1 MYILQIILVMFGRVL
16 EVAVFA
22 RNVRR
27 FGACR
32 KGKLGMG
39 DFFDDDGWMEM
50 SSNCRRT

>member
-32 KGKLGMG
+32 KGKLGRVTLTMDG
-39 DFFDDDGWMEM
+39 DEQQL
-50 SSNCRRT
+50 